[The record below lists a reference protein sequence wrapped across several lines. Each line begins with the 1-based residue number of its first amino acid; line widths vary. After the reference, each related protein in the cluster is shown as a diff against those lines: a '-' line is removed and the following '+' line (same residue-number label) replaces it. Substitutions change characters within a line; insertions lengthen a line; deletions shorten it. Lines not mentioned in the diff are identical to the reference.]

1 MFFIFYFSNESPRE
15 FCVAFKNIAQV
26 GVIMVTK
33 VFVLVYA
40 FIYSQPAIQNEIVK
54 SKKLS

>member
-15 FCVAFKNIAQV
+15 FCVAFKNIAEV

-40 FIYSQPAIQNEIVK
+40 FIYSLNQPYK
-54 SKKLS
+54 MK